1 MGMFIN
7 TNLNAMDAQRNL
19 GITQMKLSNALQQLS
34 SGLRVNTAAD
44 DAAGYAISQRMQAQ
58 VNGMNQ
64 GLKNAQDGV
73 SMLQTAAG
81 ALSQTTAILQRM
93 RELTVQAGSTTL
105 STSDRTAIGDEL
117 SALKDEINNIA
128 QQTQFNG
135 LNLLTGTLST
145 APGGTLVTG
154 PSPTSGGVTASVSVD
169 VTQANPTD
177 TFALSG
183 VGGALTITATHAGG
197 GTTAQTITVANFAAA
212 GSSTLNFNALGVK
225 VTLTADGAITGA
237 NIVDTGTNPL
247 KSDTLTVAGSGAA
260 TYRVGAN
267 STDNVTV
274 SFGDMQATA
283 IGTGPGFTID
293 DLVPGNSAVSDT
305 TKADTLLASIDA
317 AIDQVSAQD
326 AALGASQNQMQ
337 AAIASLNVSVENASA
352 AEAGITNA
360 DVAQVSSQLVT
371 QQILQQAGIAV
382 LAQANTAPQAIL
394 KLLQ

>member
-1 MGMFIN
+1 MFIN

-19 GITQMKLSNALQQLS
+19 GITQNKLSNALQQLS
-34 SGLRVNTAAD
+34 SGMRINTAAD

-64 GLKNAQDGV
+64 GLKNAQDGM
-73 SMLQTAAG
+73 SMIQTASG
-81 ALSQTTAILQRM
+81 ALSQTSAILQRM

-117 SALKDEINNIA
+117 VALKDEINNIA
-128 QQTQFNG
+128 TQTQFNG
-135 LNLLTGTLST
+135 LNLLTGTLSAT
-145 APGGTLVTG
+145 AGGTLVTG
-154 PSPTSGGVTASVSVD
+154 ASPTSGGITATVSLD
-169 VTQANPTD
+169 VSQANPTD
-177 TFALSG
+177 TFALTG
-183 VGGALTITATHAGG
+183 TGAALTITATHTDGS
-197 GTTAQTITVANFAAA
+197 TTAQTINVANFAAA
-212 GSSTLNFNALGVK
+212 GSSTLNFNAVGVK
-225 VTLTADGAITGA
+225 ISLTADGAITGA

-247 KSDTLTVAGSGAA
+247 KSDTLTVTGSGAA
-260 TYRVGAN
+260 SYRVGAN
-267 STDNVTV
+267 STDNISV

-283 IGTGPGFTID
+283 IGTNNTTLSID
-293 DLVPGNSAVSDT
+293 TLVPGNTAVSDT
-305 TKADTLLASIDA
+305 TKANTLLASIDA

-337 AAIASLNVSVENASA
+337 AAIASLNVSVENTSA
-352 AEAGITNA
+352 AQASITNA